1 MRPLSFATVVT
12 VIVLDVAAPH
22 ASGPAGIYAIVERV
36 VFEPNER
43 APERV
48 QVWGA
53 FALADGGLDRP
64 LTTSAPTRG
73 YLYFKMPAATS
84 GVASPADVTRI
95 RREWNDL
102 KAVAGTGQAVGFG
115 EWVYIGRFAD
125 AAQGGQMRFFENVL
139 DPTTG
144 AVRGV
149 PIDLRVRPSSEP
161 PANPISYQTNAGVV
175 KLGAAG
181 SQAAIVKQLRA
192 ALGK

>member
-12 VIVLDVAAPH
+12 VILLGVAAPH

-48 QVWGA
+48 QVWGV
-53 FALADGGLDRP
+53 FSLADGGLDRP
-64 LTTSAPTRG
+64 LTTSAPARG

-84 GVASPADVTRI
+84 GMATPADVTTI

-102 KAVAGTGQAVGFG
+102 KAVAGTGQVVGFG

-125 AAQGGQMRFFENVL
+125 ATQGGQMRFFENVL
-139 DPTTG
+139 DRTTG